1 MYRAIS
7 SVLLSEI
14 SMIKHLYQYTLLLLL
29 MIASSTLA
37 AEKYTVELEMKEGEL
52 IPRVL
57 NVPAKTP
64 IRLKIRNT
72 GSSPVEFESTQLRKE
87 KVLAPGASSVVV
99 IAPLKPGRYTFFDD
113 FHLSH
118 PQGEIVAT
126 EKAE

>member
-57 NVPAKTP
+57 NVFFLRYMGIGKEQEGVSQADPS
-64 IRLKIRNT
+64 I
-72 GSSPVEFESTQLRKE
+72 QL
-87 KVLAPGASSVVV
+87 
-99 IAPLKPGRYTFFDD
+99 
-113 FHLSH
+113 
-118 PQGEIVAT
+118 
-126 EKAE
+126 

>member
-1 MYRAIS
+1 
-7 SVLLSEI
+7 
-14 SMIKHLYQYTLLLLL
+14 
-29 MIASSTLA
+29 
-37 AEKYTVELEMKEGEL
+37 MKRGEL

-64 IRLKIRNT
+64 IRIKIRNT
-72 GSSPVEFESTQLRKE
+72 GSSPLNLKALNYVK